1 MMPSSESPIM
11 IRDYASLGT
20 AVFSS
25 TLASHLMTRLVF
37 GDSIWETMRFEKN
50 DDGSSP
56 TTKVN
61 VKAGMRLASEE
72 TFRKIVPAWQ
82 WVNDLV
88 VVLYFCW
95 SLASGL
101 PIPMFLWAP
110 LGCSFYLTACC
121 YWRQHPWAA
130 EVDTVVLSIMGF
142 LSTINAPRHATNSIS
157 MIRLLLNSWL
167 PAPQMALLMQFA
179 LEPGFLADSCHRES
193 VTSRQEFVELLLSEV
208 VLLGGLVLAHYKQQG
223 SLYHQ
228 IAASIRA
235 ETSIQETLSLGDAAK
250 RLLTVTCDACV
261 SLSEELSILKP
272 PASLMHLFGEE
283 DLAGKSFLKYVSEP
297 ERLMNFINFS
307 GGDGSSTPS
316 SCHVQMISN
325 SGPFSAEIFH
335 VKICGSVSA
344 SASRHFIGIAADPQE
359 KDSVKVD
366 DTSGHD
372 MKFLLGCSAGPENLQ
387 RNDRESISTRFWQD
401 LEEISGARLLVDALA
416 PEAGFWVKSASFD
429 FVDVSQTRQEK
440 LPNLL
445 EWVEPS
451 CRQQVHIWVQD
462 HVNAYYCGRSFVQ
475 ELPAVKFFC
484 PGAESGLLL
493 GRLSAQM
500 QRPPNDGD
508 GGSDDDDGDS
518 ESEDLNMQLLIAIK
532 DLRKF

>member
-1 MMPSSESPIM
+1 MMPSESPIM
-11 IRDYASLGT
+11 SRDYASLGT

-37 GDSIWETMRFEKN
+37 GDSIWETMRFEN
-50 DDGSSP
+50 DDGA
-56 TTKVN
+56 TMKVN
-61 VKAGMRLASEE
+61 MVNDVKAGMRLASEE

-101 PIPMFLWAP
+101 PIPTYLWAP

-130 EVDTVVLSIMGF
+130 EVDTVVLSIIGF

-167 PAPQMALLMQFA
+167 PAPKMALLMQFA

-193 VTSRQEFVELLLSEV
+193 VTSRQEFVDLFLSEV
-208 VLLGGLVLAHYKQQG
+208 VMLGGLVLAHYKQQG

-235 ETSIQETLSLGDAAK
+235 ETSIQETLSLGDAAN

-272 PASLMHLFGEE
+272 PASLIHLLGEE

-297 ERLMNFINFS
+297 QRLTNFINS
-307 GGDGSSTPS
+307 TGDGSSTPS
-316 SCHVQMISN
+316 SCHVRMISN
-325 SGPFSAEIFH
+325 NGPFSAEIFH
-335 VKICGSVSA
+335 VKICGSVSSA
-344 SASRHFIGIAADPQE
+344 SARHFIGIAADPQE

-401 LEEISGARLLVDALA
+401 LEEISGARLLVDAMA
-416 PEAGFWVKSASFD
+416 PESGFWVKSASFD

-462 HVNAYYCGRSFVQ
+462 HVNAHYCGRSFVH

-500 QRPPNDGD
+500 QLPDSG
-508 GGSDDDDGDS
+508 GDS
-518 ESEDLNMQLLIAIK
+518 DSSAESEDLNMQLLIEIK